1 MGAWDCYSL
10 KAVVNQFIIIGCSG
24 SPVSINARSPPCR
37 IFTYAKPRHLL
48 TFRPL
53 THRAF
58 QWFADTL
65 SVPPVIAGIVC
76 SLGFGGIAL
85 WITVV
90 IGTVADVAAGI
101 LPSIAVR
108 APVTLYMMVGYL
120 PMASYY
126 LFVWTT
132 DHQATIV
139 RRFALQ
145 SSPIVFPRLT
155 ANWIG
160 ALGIVVMYFSF
171 LHEPEYPF
179 LIFAPWRWP
188 VQFAFPLVGLVIM
201 GWFNFRFTYLL
212 IWASLAI
219 SRTARQID
227 HFNLLDI
234 SLVKPY
240 AQQGVRASLLAVVS
254 LSISA
259 NLWLDPGSPSA
270 GTAISVVTLAVA
282 AAMAL
287 FLPTWGIHQ
296 RLKTLKQAELKQV
309 RVAIESRRNP
319 ASRSV
324 DDAQHLR
331 ADLAL
336 ERRLDEVSEWP
347 FDAGSYG
354 RVALYIML
362 GLGSWVG
369 AALVER
375 LLESLS
381 P

>member
-1 MGAWDCYSL
+1 M
-10 KAVVNQFIIIGCSG
+10 
-24 SPVSINARSPPCR
+24 
-37 IFTYAKPRHLL
+37 

-58 QWFADTL
+58 EWFASTL

-90 IGTVADVAAGI
+90 IGTVANVTAGI
-101 LPSIAVR
+101 VPSIAVR

-120 PMASYY
+120 PMAAYY
-126 LFVWTT
+126 LFVWTRN
-132 DHQATIV
+132 HQATIV
-139 RRFALQ
+139 RCFALQ
-145 SSPIVFPRLT
+145 SSPIAFPRLT

-171 LHEPEYPF
+171 LHESEDPF
-179 LIFAPWRWP
+179 LLLAPWRWP
-188 VQFAFPLVGLVIM
+188 VGFAFPLVGLVIM

-212 IWASLAI
+212 IWTSLAI
-219 SRTARQID
+219 SRTAQQID
-227 HFNLLDI
+227 YFNLLDT

-259 NLWLDPGSPSA
+259 NLWLDPGSPAA
-270 GTAISVVTLAVA
+270 GTATSVVMLSVA
-282 AAMAL
+282 AAIAL

-296 RLKTLKQAELKQV
+296 RLRTLKRDELKQV

-319 ASRSV
+319 ASRSI

>member
-1 MGAWDCYSL
+1 M
-10 KAVVNQFIIIGCSG
+10 
-24 SPVSINARSPPCR
+24 
-37 IFTYAKPRHLL
+37 
-48 TFRPL
+48 
-53 THRAF
+53 
-58 QWFADTL
+58 
-65 SVPPVIAGIVC
+65 PPVIAGIVI

-90 IGTVADVAAGI
+90 IGTVANVADGI

-120 PMASYY
+120 PMAIYY

-132 DHQATIV
+132 DHQTTIA

-145 SSPIVFPRLT
+145 CSPISFPRLT

-171 LHEPEYPF
+171 LYEPEDPF
-179 LIFAPWRWP
+179 LIFVPWRWP
-188 VQFAFPLVGLVIM
+188 VGFTFPLVGLVIM

-212 IWASLAI
+212 VWTSLAI
-219 SRTARQID
+219 SRTAREID
-227 HFNLLDI
+227 DFSLIDKT
-234 SLVKPY
+234 LVKPY

-259 NLWLDPGSPSA
+259 NLWLDPGSPAA
-270 GTAISVVTLAVA
+270 GTATSVFMLSVA
-282 AAMAL
+282 AAIAL
-287 FLPTWGIHQ
+287 FLPTWGIHL
-296 RLKTLKQAELKQV
+296 RLKALKQEELKQV

-319 ASRSV
+319 ATRSV
-324 DDAQHLR
+324 DDAQHLP

-336 ERRLDEVSEWP
+336 ERRLVEVSEWP

>member
-1 MGAWDCYSL
+1 
-10 KAVVNQFIIIGCSG
+10 
-24 SPVSINARSPPCR
+24 
-37 IFTYAKPRHLL
+37 
-48 TFRPL
+48 
-53 THRAF
+53 
-58 QWFADTL
+58 
-65 SVPPVIAGIVC
+65 VPPVIAGIVC

-90 IGTVADVAAGI
+90 IGTVANVADGI

-120 PMASYY
+120 PMAMYY

-132 DHQATIV
+132 DHQAAIV
-139 RRFALQ
+139 ERFALQ
-145 SSPIVFPRLT
+145 DSPITFPRLT

-171 LHEPEYPF
+171 LHEPADLF

-188 VQFAFPLVGLVIM
+188 VEFAFPLVGLVIT

-212 IWASLAI
+212 IWTSLAI
-219 SRTARQID
+219 SRTAREID
-227 HFNLLDI
+227 DFSILDKT
-234 SLVKPY
+234 LVKPY

-259 NLWLDPGSPSA
+259 NLWLDPESPSA
-270 GTAISVVTLAVA
+270 GTATSVVMLSVA
-282 AAMAL
+282 AAIAL
-287 FLPTWGIHQ
+287 FLPTWGIHL
-296 RLKTLKQAELKQV
+296 RLKALKQEELKQV
-309 RVAIESRRNP
+309 RIAIESRRNP

-324 DDAQHLR
+324 DDAQHLP

-336 ERRLDEVSEWP
+336 ERRLVEVSEWP

-362 GLGSWVG
+362 GVGSWVG

-375 LLESLS
+375 LLESLG

>member
-1 MGAWDCYSL
+1 M
-10 KAVVNQFIIIGCSG
+10 
-24 SPVSINARSPPCR
+24 
-37 IFTYAKPRHLL
+37 
-48 TFRPL
+48 
-53 THRAF
+53 
-58 QWFADTL
+58 
-65 SVPPVIAGIVC
+65 PPVIAGIVC
-76 SLGFGGIAL
+76 SLGCGGIAL

-90 IGTVADVAAGI
+90 IGTVANVADGI

-120 PMASYY
+120 PMAMYY

-139 RRFALQ
+139 RCFALQ
-145 SSPIVFPRLT
+145 SSPIIFPRLT

-171 LHEPEYPF
+171 LHEPEDPF
-179 LIFAPWRWP
+179 LIFAPWQWP
-188 VQFAFPLVGLVIM
+188 VGFAFPLVGLVIM

-212 IWASLAI
+212 VWTSLAI
-219 SRTARQID
+219 SRTAREID
-227 HFNLLDI
+227 DFSLLDKT
-234 SLVKPY
+234 LVKPY

-259 NLWLDPGSPSA
+259 NLWLDPESPAA
-270 GTAISVVTLAVA
+270 GTATSVVMLSVA
-282 AAMAL
+282 AAIAL
-287 FLPTWGIHQ
+287 FLPTWGIHL
-296 RLKTLKQAELKQV
+296 RLKELKQEELNQV

-336 ERRLDEVSEWP
+336 ERRLVEVSEWP

-369 AALVER
+369 AAVVER
-375 LLESLS
+375 LLESLGA
-381 P
+381 